1 MDAPL
6 DFRLDRNRILPN
18 GLPSGS
24 FGNYESAF
32 AEGSRVSALNRSAS
46 GSIPDL
52 ARIGTPASLSQ
63 FPSRYFHHSVG
74 AQGTPYPLG
83 YLPGASTEHL
93 KSLLPE
99 EYWASHVDGSRYVL
113 NNNLYSPY
121 FPYLPATESLS
132 LFAHNLGA
140 GGVDQTGYHRIYDLR
155 KDAALYSGL
164 QMVPSTSV
172 GSQNSQTESNS
183 KKDPSRSESKRTDS
197 TKTSGKVQDTGSKAY
212 NSQKTF
218 KDTDKRS
225 DVKKTEKTQ
234 VSKSSSSTVSKTVNS
249 KKDKVSKYSDD
260 RNEDK
265 NKNSKK
271 EEKTTKITSL
281 SNNKLEKVSDV
292 LMNDSKRGQEEN
304 TDLKNSKDE
313 LEESEKDSTEENL
326 EQKMSNEIKEQVG
339 KCKSTNSV
347 TPTTVTSSSSIV
359 SVLESPSGSSHIKP
373 VATTDPFKVSTATT
387 FSLPYY
393 HSLFSTTHAL
403 LSPTLSGSTVSTAS
417 MCSEPVQTVP
427 CDMRIKKEPAVYT
440 CSKKSET
447 NTTQSSKKHA
457 NDSNLDKNVQ
467 IVTEQNLGNCNDK
480 DNLKMKLTLPV
491 SSVTK
496 SSSSS
501 STKPLCLKKH
511 ILEKSKEWTS
521 SENTVTESKS
531 EKKKEGTSENNK
543 VSDNIMCDTKI
554 NEASKLTRTEDDKTS
569 ADFKPRNKESQQL
582 TTTSKDTVRA
592 ISKVLSKRQE
602 SFESL
607 KSNTDNPRILS
618 SPRKQEQK
626 LSTKR
631 VLIKPKCDDKKSSGV
646 SNIPIGIAVARK
658 REELKKDDTD
668 DSGDGGE
675 SLNGSSHN
683 NTSQNRINDQSSSA
697 TKSIPNVNVVDMRS
711 QLPANLI
718 VTGSATGAGIAWSD
732 DPTRHFPTQWMQTP
746 QLNQSWIGQIP
757 FTMPPSI
764 PTSSSTDQTLPITI
778 PPGFKIAQDSVTGQ
792 LVMIPSNDIEIYDPS
807 RIWSSYAAT
816 PQPIM
821 PSHQLSQILPHNQ
834 ERPFVVQ
841 QYQQLIQNR
850 PDTIVTSENTYNQN
864 IQVSSGSIK
873 NKVTTTSTKPAKGIE
888 KKTKSVGMVTPQV
901 TSEVG
906 TSSQTLPYSYSGS
919 VPLIVNS
926 SIVSHAN
933 LSCTEAIKSELS
945 TVQSRGTSPMVPA
958 SEIED
963 TEQDMIDNSPVQV
976 KTDNEVHISKKDIID
991 DDDESSFSSTESFV
1005 HMHVTNFKN
1014 ENEKDNTVY
1023 TSKDSIELEITTK
1036 DKTVLPNDA
1045 VSFKGQIKTL
1055 NTDSENQTSLHNIQ
1069 KKENDRP
1076 IESLPANELKNPD
1089 LIKPDEKVSSNQCC
1103 DQIKDEKSVE
1113 SVKEDKSSE
1122 DYNPFLDPQ
1131 ILQAVDGLELLSALA
1146 EKRSKS
1152 IDTRKDI
1159 KEEDEKDDV
1168 KNEIPEDK
1176 IEEDKSEE
1184 IEEKVKPIKR
1194 PKIKRTISRT
1204 RSIPPLKET
1213 EPQSYYT
1220 STGLRIPQDLPSFL
1234 DIGEEEINAIE
1245 LDMRIRLAELQRMY
1259 KEKQKQLSKL
1269 QPKKEKEKES
1279 PQKDHKE
1286 KESGEAKRGPGRPKK
1301 KLISSPG
1308 SDTSEK
1314 KPSPKTKDGS
1324 VKKKKPAE
1332 ELVDRVFRKTG
1343 GGFGMPLSKKLKA
1356 NAMAAL
1362 FKTQSGFTVKRKG
1375 STSSLMSAG
1384 KSFSSEK
1391 TFKSKKHLHKGSSD
1405 GKVSI
1410 LNPRPKNETD
1420 EKKRIF
1426 KTKKIKE
1433 ETKDGILKK
1442 WRKED
1447 ALKEKSLDIVKE
1459 KKRELHKEK
1468 NRDVQNDKNRD
1479 VHKEK
1484 NRDIHKQK
1492 NRDVHKESSQDVHKE
1507 RNKEKDK
1514 ESLQSGL
1521 GLLAKYASNALKQHM
1536 TSKKSKRKRQETE
1549 RKDVKS
1555 EPDSPEIKK
1564 RKPGRPRKGTPA
1576 RTTGV
1581 TETLVAKTSKTFQLF
1596 QYQSF
1601 QDLAKKNK
1609 DETQRKPKVEPES
1622 PMKPLFLDEEWLIRR
1637 SERIFLSDP
1646 SPQPSPNYTQSTKQS
1661 VSKPQTKAEP
1671 KSKSD
1676 QAKLQKAKNM
1686 KELTQKVKRKYKK
1699 SMEKRTSM
1707 KAMEMKK
1714 EQRRELKKKRLKRE
1728 DVKPLI
1734 NVQENDDSESEGDD
1748 IPLSRLKDMPSTPG
1762 PRTCV
1767 LTESDLQDGLNVLV
1781 FKDSLFYEGT
1791 VQPIHPPDIY
1801 GVLIKNERGNRPHI
1815 YSREEILKEV
1825 VLDLQPNS
1833 IQLREGSR
1841 ICAYWSQQF
1850 NCLYPGTVSKGSPN
1864 SSPDIRFINVEFD
1877 DGDSGK
1883 IPIDH
1888 IRLLQADFPLVS
1900 YDPNPLLL
1908 IGKRRRHTTSDIS
1921 EHRKSENPSVSDS
1934 HIKVKRGPGRPPKI
1948 KQDDFL
1954 EIASEDEQDIDVC
1967 GFDDSDSDT
1976 DKDDTDSV
1984 FSLHSSQQHNKHH
1997 GSKRKHKSDNDK
2009 EEKVKKK
2016 KVRSEDKKK
2025 ERNVFEDQG
2034 NFLKCNHSDIPHLS
2048 FIHHYHF
2055 GNHHEGKSILAQSL
2069 MFTQFKSIGN
2079 GDIARTES
2087 LFQKPSFN
2095 VETKSRAAAAFIPP
2109 RQLWRWHGKS
2119 TKRPGMKGKAKKEF
2133 YREIVRGKEEIK
2145 VGDCAVFLSTGRPHL
2160 PYIGRIDS
2168 MWESWGG
2175 QMTVKVKWFYHPEET
2190 RGGKKL
2196 QDMKRAL
2203 FQSPHFDEND
2213 VQTISHKCDVISYT
2227 DYRRGKCDK
2236 LESCD
2241 VYYLAGTYEP
2251 TIGLLKFEQDV
2262 M

>member
-74 AQGTPYPLG
+74 AQGTSYPLVGG
-83 YLPGASTEHL
+83 YLPGTPTEHL

-140 GGVDQTGYHRIYDLR
+140 GGVDQSGYHRIYDLR

-172 GSQNSQTESNS
+172 GSQNSQTESNT

-197 TKTSGKVQDTGSKAY
+197 TKTSGKIQETVSKAY
-212 NSQKTF
+212 NSQKTV

-234 VSKSSSSTVSKTVNS
+234 VSKSISSTVSKTVNT
-249 KKDKVSKYSDD
+249 KKDKVSRYSDD

-271 EEKTTKITSL
+271 DEKTPKVTP
-281 SNNKLEKVSDV
+281 NDKLEKISDI
-292 LMNDSKRGQEEN
+292 LMKDSKLGQDEN
-304 TDLKNSKDE
+304 TDLKKSKDE
-313 LEESEKDSTEENL
+313 LEESEKDSTEENS
-326 EQKMSNEIKEQVG
+326 EQKMSNEIKEQVV
-339 KCKSTNSV
+339 KCKGTNSV
-347 TPTTVTSSSSIV
+347 TLTTVTSSSSIV
-359 SVLESPSGSSHIKP
+359 SVLESPSGSSQIKP
-373 VATTDPFKVSTATT
+373 VATTDPFKVTTATT

-403 LSPTLSGSTVSTAS
+403 LSPPLSGSTVSTAS

-457 NDSNLDKNVQ
+457 NDSNVDKNVQ
-467 IVTEQNLGNCNDK
+467 NVTDQNLGKCNDK
-480 DNLKMKLTLPV
+480 DNLKMKLTSPV

-501 STKPLCLKKH
+501 STTPLCLKKH

-521 SENTVTESKS
+521 SENTVTEPKS
-531 EKKKEGTSENNK
+531 EKKIEGKSGNSK
-543 VSDNIMCDTKI
+543 VSDNTVCDTKI
-554 NEASKLTRTEDDKTS
+554 NEASKLTRSEDDKIL
-569 ADFKPRNKESQQL
+569 ADFKPRNKEIQQL

-607 KSNTDNPRILS
+607 KSNTDNPRMLS

-683 NTSQNRINDQSSSA
+683 STSQSRINDQSSSA

-757 FTMPPSI
+757 FSMPPSV
-764 PTSSSTDQTLPITI
+764 PTSSTTDQTLPITI

-816 PQPIM
+816 SQPIM

-850 PDTIVTSENTYNQN
+850 QETIVTSENTYNQN

-873 NKVTTTSTKPAKGIE
+873 NKVTTTTTKPAKGIE

-901 TSEVG
+901 TSDVG
-906 TSSQTLPYSYSGS
+906 TSSQTLPYSYPGP

-963 TEQDMIDNSPVQV
+963 TEQEMIDNSPVQV
-976 KTDNEVHISKKDIID
+976 KTDNEVHIDKKDIIN
-991 DDDESSFSSTESFV
+991 DDDESSFSSTDSFI
-1005 HMHVTNFKN
+1005 HMHVTSLKN

-1023 TSKDSIELEITTK
+1023 SSKDSVELEITTK
-1036 DKTVLPNDA
+1036 DKTVLPNDE
-1045 VSFKGQIKTL
+1045 VSLKAQIKTL
-1055 NTDSENQTSLHNIQ
+1055 TTDSENQISLHNIQ
-1069 KKENDRP
+1069 KKESDRT
-1076 IESLPANELKNPD
+1076 IESLPANELQNPD
-1089 LIKPDEKVSSNQCC
+1089 LIKPDEKVSSNQSC
-1103 DQIKDEKSVE
+1103 DQIKDKKSVE

-1159 KEEDEKDDV
+1159 KEEDEKDEV
-1168 KNEIPEDK
+1168 KNEMSEDK
-1176 IEEDKSEE
+1176 IEQDTSEE
-1184 IEEKVKPIKR
+1184 KEEKVKPIKR
-1194 PKIKRTISRT
+1194 PKVKRTISRT
-1204 RSIPPLKET
+1204 RSIPPIKES
-1213 EPQSYYT
+1213 EPPSYYT

-1279 PQKDHKE
+1279 PQKEHKE
-1286 KESGEAKRGPGRPKK
+1286 KECGEAKRGPGRPKK
-1301 KLISSPG
+1301 KQVSSPG
-1308 SDTSEK
+1308 SDASEK
-1314 KPSPKTKDGS
+1314 KASPKTKDGS

-1391 TFKSKKHLHKGSSD
+1391 NLKSKKHLHKGSSD
-1405 GKVSI
+1405 GKASI
-1410 LNPRPKNETD
+1410 LNPRPKTETED
-1420 EKKRIF
+1420 RKRIY

-1433 ETKDGILKK
+1433 ENKDGMLKNWK
-1442 WRKED
+1442 KED
-1447 ALKEKSLDIVKE
+1447 SLKEKNRDVEIE
-1459 KKRELHKEK
+1459 KNREVQKEK
-1468 NRDVQNDKNRD
+1468 NRDVQ
-1479 VHKEK
+1479 KEK
-1484 NRDIHKQK
+1484 NRDGQKEKNRDGVHKEK
-1492 NRDVHKESSQDVHKE
+1492 NRDVHKESNREVNKE

-1536 TSKKSKRKRQETE
+1536 SSKKIKRKRQGSCSEETTDTVVTAPNSDGESTITNETNENLASTSIATTPQIEDTE

-1555 EPDSPEIKK
+1555 EPGSTEIKK
-1564 RKPGRPRKGTPA
+1564 RKPGRPRKGTPT

-1609 DETQRKPKVEPES
+1609 DETQSRPKVEPES
-1622 PMKPLFLDEEWLIRR
+1622 PMKPLFLDEEWLLRR

-1646 SPQPSPNYTQSTKQS
+1646 SPQPSPNYTQSSKQS
-1661 VSKPQTKAEP
+1661 VSKTQTKAEP

-1707 KAMEMKK
+1707 KALEKKK
-1714 EQRRELKKKRLKRE
+1714 EQRRELKKNRLKSTE
-1728 DVKPLI
+1728 VKSPTI
-1734 NVQENDDSESEGDD
+1734 IHENDDSESEGDD
-1748 IPLSRLKDMPSTPG
+1748 IPLSRLKDMPSTPA

-1767 LTESDLQDGLNVLV
+1767 LTENDLEDGLNVLV

-1921 EHRKSENPSVSDS
+1921 EHRKSENLSVSDS

-1948 KQDDFL
+1948 KPDHFS

-2009 EEKVKKK
+2009 DEKVKKK
-2016 KVRSEDKKK
+2016 KVRSEDRKK
-2025 ERNVFEDQG
+2025 ERNVFEDQ
-2034 NFLKCNHSDIPHLS
+2034 
-2048 FIHHYHF
+2048 
-2055 GNHHEGKSILAQSL
+2055 
-2069 MFTQFKSIGN
+2069 
-2079 GDIARTES
+2079 
-2087 LFQKPSFN
+2087 
-2095 VETKSRAAAAFIPP
+2095 AFIPP

-2175 QMTVKVKWFYHPEET
+2175 QMVVKVKWFYHPEET

-2213 VQTISHKCDVISYT
+2213 VQTISHKCEVISYT
-2227 DYRRGKCDK
+2227 EYRRGKCDK